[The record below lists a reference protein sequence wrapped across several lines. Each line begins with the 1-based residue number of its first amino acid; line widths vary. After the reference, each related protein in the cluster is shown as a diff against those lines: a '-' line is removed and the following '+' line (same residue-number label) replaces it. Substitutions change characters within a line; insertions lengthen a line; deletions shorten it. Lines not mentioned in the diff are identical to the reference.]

1 MSTYDLSHAVPIT
14 GTPTGQLTLKTR
26 NSKITGMQKAIQ
38 NLVVV
43 LLSEG
48 GPIDTGIDF
57 YAKLK
62 RGYYRDKATLSA
74 DLDTYSEAIFAT
86 INDSS
91 RPSNETITA
100 IAVNDIIVNVDS
112 AVITLSIT
120 FASGEAT
127 TYDFPVNL

>member
-1 MSTYDLSHAVPIT
+1 MSTYDLSHAVPIS
-14 GTPTGQLTLKTR
+14 GSLSGQLTLKTR
-26 NSKITGMQKAIQ
+26 NAKVTGMQKAIQ

-74 DLDTYSEAIFAT
+74 DLDVYSPAIFA
-86 INDSS
+86 IVNDSS
-91 RPSNETITA
+91 RPDNETIASIT
-100 IAVNDIIVNVDS
+100 VNDIIVNIDS
-112 AVITLSIT
+112 AVINLGIT
-120 FASGEAT
+120 FASGDAT

>member
-1 MSTYDLSHAVPIT
+1 MSTYDLSHAVPIP
-14 GTPTGQLTLKTR
+14 GTVSGQLTLKSR
-26 NSKITGMQKAIQ
+26 DAKVTGVQKAIQ

-74 DLDTYSEAIFAT
+74 DFDTYLDAILAT
-86 INDSS
+86 VNDSS
-91 RPSNETITA
+91 RPSNETISGIT
-100 IAVNDIIVNVDS
+100 VNEVIVNVDS
-112 AVITLSIT
+112 AVITLGIT
-120 FASGEAT
+120 FASGDAT